1 MANATSQ
8 SVQPLGQRMAFL
20 AALEPSRFPV
30 LSLYLNLT
38 PNETGREEY
47 EQFIRKTFAER
58 AKAYR
63 HESSERRSF
72 ERDAAR
78 IREFLETEKQPSW
91 HGVAIFACSGADLFD
106 VIPLDAAIGE
116 HWLFVGSVPHLYPL
130 AKLIDAF
137 PRYAAVMLDTN
148 KARILVFSVDGKQRD
163 QRVINEKTRR
173 SSQGGWSQARYQRH
187 AENIHLHHVKE
198 VVAVL
203 DRVVREERI
212 QHLVVSGDEVAVP
225 LFRDQLP
232 VQLQAKL
239 VDVVRLERH
248 ADDLDIFDRTITA
261 VREKDAETDAEKVRE
276 VLDEWRSGGLG
287 VAGPEATLH
296 AFQMGQVDELII
308 TGSPDMLK
316 PVQTLPEDAAPG
328 SVEADTSAPQAA
340 IDDTRLKLAGEL
352 IARAQQTSARVRFIE
367 DASLLADVGGVGAL
381 LRFRI

>member
-1 MANATSQ
+1 
-8 SVQPLGQRMAFL
+8 
-20 AALEPSRFPV
+20 
-30 LSLYLNLT
+30 
-38 PNETGREEY
+38 
-47 EQFIRKTFAER
+47 
-58 AKAYR
+58 
-63 HESSERRSF
+63 
-72 ERDAAR
+72 
-78 IREFLETEKQPSW
+78 
-91 HGVAIFACSGADLFD
+91 
-106 VIPLDAAIGE
+106 
-116 HWLFVGSVPHLYPL
+116 
-130 AKLIDAF
+130 
-137 PRYAAVMLDTN
+137 
-148 KARILVFSVDGKQRD
+148 
-163 QRVINEKTRR
+163 
-173 SSQGGWSQARYQRH
+173 
-187 AENIHLHHVKE
+187 
-198 VVAVL
+198 
-203 DRVVREERI
+203 
-212 QHLVVSGDEVAVP
+212 VAVP